1 MGLNLLLIVVCL
13 LALMMTGTW
22 LSIVLFGTGILALT
36 FLGKGG
42 MAYVLESVL
51 FNSVAS
57 YSLVA
62 IPLFVL
68 MGEILIESGCS
79 KQIFRGVK
87 KLLRPFPGGMLHA
100 NIVACSIFAACSGSS
115 TATTVAVGGVSRP
128 ELVRQGYDIKIVL
141 GSICA
146 GGTLGVLIPPSIM
159 MILYGSLTG
168 NSIGQLFIAG
178 IIPGILLAVFFMAYM
193 GIACTIHRDWAPPPE
208 RVSLGQ
214 YLKDVVTALL
224 DLWPVVLIIG
234 GIMVSIYGGYATPTE
249 AGAVASMVAF
259 LLWVFYYRSL
269 TWKKFKKAMEETVI
283 LTCQLMICVVGA
295 RALGQALSLLRIP
308 AQLSE
313 FVSGLPVNRY
323 IIWACIVVLFM
334 IMGCLVDGIDLL
346 IITVPIFYPVI
357 TSSLGFDP
365 IWFGVTLTILL
376 EMSLIT
382 PPVGFNLYVTHSI
395 SGSDNMMDTIKGS
408 VPFVITM
415 LLFLVVMTIFPVLAT
430 YLPTHM

>member
-1 MGLNLLLIVVCL
+1 MAFNLIVIVICL
-13 LALMMTGTW
+13 ILLMLTGTW
-22 LSIVLFGTGILALT
+22 LSIALFGTGIIALT
-36 FLGKGG
+36 FLGQGN

-62 IPLFVL
+62 IPLFIL

-79 KQIFRGVK
+79 NQIFRGVK

-128 ELVRQGYDIKIVL
+128 ELEKQGYFKNIVL

-178 IIPGILLAVFFMAYM
+178 IIPGILLAACFMVH
-193 GIACTIHRDWAPPPE
+193 IAFACIRHHDWAPPRE
-208 RVSLGQ
+208 KVSPKQ
-214 YLKDVVTALL
+214 YIKDICASFL
-224 DLWPVVLIIG
+224 DLWPVILIIG
-234 GIMVSIYGGYATPTE
+234 GIMVSIYGGFATPTE
-249 AGAVASMVAF
+249 AGAVASVIAF
-259 LLWVFYYRSL
+259 LLWVFYYRTI
-269 TWKKFKKAMEETVI
+269 TWAKFVNAMKETVI
-283 LTCQLMICVVGA
+283 VTCQLMICVVGA

-313 FVSGLPVNRY
+313 FVSSLPVNHY
-323 IIWACIVVLFM
+323 IIWGCIVILFM
-334 IMGCLVDGIDLL
+334 IMGALVDGIDLL
-346 IITVPIFYPVI
+346 IITVPIFYPIVV
-357 TSSLGFDP
+357 SALGFDP

-395 SGSDNMMDTIKGS
+395 SGGNNMMDTIKGS
-408 VPFVITM
+408 LPFVITM
-415 LLFLVVMTIFPVLAT
+415 LLVIVLLTAFPILAT
-430 YLPTHM
+430 FLPSNM